1 MMSLVSIVMNCFN
14 GEAFLKQSIDS
25 VLIQSYT
32 NWEIIFYDNASTDN
46 SKKIVQSYNDTRIKY
61 FFNKKNIKLGSARN
75 IALSKCNGDYIAFLD
90 VDDIWLVD
98 KLKLQLELFLKK
110 PDLGLVYS
118 DSLWFNEN
126 SKIEKKSLD
135 KNSKIRGFCFR
146 ELLNNYKLTMSS
158 VVLNKKALIQQ
169 STFFDERFQLL
180 EESDLFKRIAYDWE
194 IDFVDEP
201 LVKWRIHDKSTTWNN
216 YSEIYLEG
224 MLMLEK
230 YSKLYD
236 DFNLTYFKEIKKYK
250 AILYRRKAI
259 SLWSER
265 KNFEAIKTIFGTTFV
280 DKKNF
285 VLFFLMFFSHSVYLK
300 LTSKIRLGLN

>member
-1 MMSLVSIVMNCFN
+1 MNLVSIVMNCFN
-14 GEAFLKQSIDS
+14 GETFLKQSIDS

-32 NWEIIFYDNASTDN
+32 NWEIIFYDNASTDD

-75 IALSKCNGDYIAFLD
+75 IALSKCSGDYIAFLD
-90 VDDIWLVD
+90 VDDIWLAD

-135 KNSKIRGFCFR
+135 KNSKLRGFCFR

-224 MLMLEK
+224 MLMLKK

-259 SLWSER
+259 SLWSEK
-265 KNFEAIKTIFGTTFV
+265 KNFEAIKAISGTTFV

-285 VLFFLMFFSHSVYLK
+285 ILFFLMFFNHSLYIK
-300 LTSKIRLGLN
+300 FTSKIRLGLNS

>member
-1 MMSLVSIVMNCFN
+1 MSLVSIVMNCFN

-46 SKKIVQSYNDTRIKY
+46 SKKIVQSYNDNRIKY

-158 VVLNKKALIQQ
+158 VVLNKKVLIQQ

-236 DFNLTYFKEIKKYK
+236 DFNLIYFKEIKKYK

-259 SLWSER
+259 SLWSEK
-265 KNFEAIKTIFGTTFV
+265 KNLEAIKTIFGTTFV

-285 VLFFLMFFSHSVYLK
+285 FLFFLMFFKHSLYIKV
-300 LTSKIRLGLN
+300 TNKIRLGLN